1 MSSIKSL
8 FEVYRPKPKDEQD
21 FVDKHVVIKH
31 KDENGNGDDVFN
43 ASKVKPIAR
52 KKTRLGYDAPEDEKV
67 YEEIDLDE
75 DQMIDAIVEMAE
87 LEGLELTDEE
97 IVDILTQVKEGFDP
111 SSEDIAKMLV
121 KKHGKNVTKAHIDDI
136 NRDSRGSLDHEE
148 IMQHVKKLTE
158 GYVNL
163 AQQRAVWATRN
174 DGGKGHP
181 DNKKKMKKEEVEDIE
196 EVALNT
202 QKLKALSIQSA
213 NPRKIDPR
221 LKNKYSRPSKNR
233 VAHSIGLKGITD
245 VNLNPQKKRSLRY
258 KTNTVGLHREER
270 DDTMEKTEMA
280 QTQLHFIGYAVKEIL
295 DYIKMGGDVE
305 EWYQNKLSKVHSDI
319 ESLHSYVE
327 GEKRRGG
334 MVKEDADQINEI
346 LKSSTPMKTYI
357 KDFQKSDAPQFK
369 GKSQEKRRQMAIAA
383 KLSNEE
389 VELDEGLMHDRYM
402 RSHGKKARGTG
413 SWAFTT
419 KQYGSPKEKDM
430 HFTSGQKTLS
440 DAHKEASVKLGTKN
454 LYVMEEVD
462 QIDEAI
468 NFTALDAVTKGHDGK
483 SYSAMFDAHGSSIH
497 NKIKAVRKERDNQP
511 GTTKHATFLHDK
523 MLQAY
528 ASWYKNKKDVKEEVE
543 QIDEI
548 GDTPD
553 GRKTLAS
560 YIPKSANKMAQSHE
574 RANRARRDY
583 ARASA
588 IHDLT
593 SSSDAANKAIAIVRK
608 DAAERETANNKD
620 VQNRQ
625 KGIERAVK
633 RLAKEAADEV
643 PFEGPYKKT
652 GTVRKDEYGNVIQNV
667 PRHLANKAMKS
678 LKKEDVINRAIDK
691 YLPEEVKYT
700 LEERFA
706 IKIQNVPEMHQDTL
720 IELFGGLSESNQK
733 SMLLQLSEDDGVSK
747 LLDFAIKNRGE

>member
-31 KDENGNGDDVFN
+31 KDKNGNGDDVFN
-43 ASKVKPIAR
+43 ASKVKPVAR

-163 AQQRAVWATRN
+163 AQQRAVWATRK

-181 DNKKKMKKEEVEDIE
+181 DNKKKMKKEEVEAE
-196 EVALNT
+196 
-202 QKLKALSIQSA
+202 QS
-213 NPRKIDPR
+213 
-221 LKNKYSRPSKNR
+221 
-233 VAHSIGLKGITD
+233 
-245 VNLNPQKKRSLRY
+245 
-258 KTNTVGLHREER
+258 
-270 DDTMEKTEMA
+270 DTMEKTEMA

-327 GEKRRGG
+327 GEKRRAG

-402 RSHGKKARGTG
+402 RSHGKEARGTG

-419 KQYGSPKEKDM
+419 KQYGSPKKKICIL
-430 HFTSGQKTLS
+430 HL
-440 DAHKEASVKLGTKN
+440 VK
-454 LYVMEEVD
+454 
-462 QIDEAI
+462 
-468 NFTALDAVTKGHDGK
+468 
-483 SYSAMFDAHGSSIH
+483 
-497 NKIKAVRKERDNQP
+497 
-511 GTTKHATFLHDK
+511 KH
-523 MLQAY
+523 
-528 ASWYKNKKDVKEEVE
+528 
-543 QIDEI
+543 
-548 GDTPD
+548 
-553 GRKTLAS
+553 
-560 YIPKSANKMAQSHE
+560 
-574 RANRARRDY
+574 
-583 ARASA
+583 
-588 IHDLT
+588 
-593 SSSDAANKAIAIVRK
+593 
-608 DAAERETANNKD
+608 
-620 VQNRQ
+620 
-625 KGIERAVK
+625 
-633 RLAKEAADEV
+633 
-643 PFEGPYKKT
+643 
-652 GTVRKDEYGNVIQNV
+652 
-667 PRHLANKAMKS
+667 
-678 LKKEDVINRAIDK
+678 
-691 YLPEEVKYT
+691 
-700 LEERFA
+700 
-706 IKIQNVPEMHQDTL
+706 
-720 IELFGGLSESNQK
+720 
-733 SMLLQLSEDDGVSK
+733 
-747 LLDFAIKNRGE
+747 

>member
-43 ASKVKPIAR
+43 ASKVKPVDR
-52 KKTRLGYDAPEDEKV
+52 KKTRLGYDAPEDEKM

-87 LEGLELTDEE
+87 LEGVELTDEE
-97 IVDILTQVKEGFDP
+97 VIDLV
-111 SSEDIAKMLV
+111 AKL
-121 KKHGKNVTKAHIDDI
+121 
-136 NRDSRGSLDHEE
+136 S
-148 IMQHVKKLTE
+148 E

-163 AQQRAVWATRN
+163 AQQRAVWATRK

-181 DNKKKMKKEEVEDIE
+181 DNKKKMKKEEVEAE
-196 EVALNT
+196 
-202 QKLKALSIQSA
+202 QS
-213 NPRKIDPR
+213 
-221 LKNKYSRPSKNR
+221 
-233 VAHSIGLKGITD
+233 
-245 VNLNPQKKRSLRY
+245 
-258 KTNTVGLHREER
+258 
-270 DDTMEKTEMA
+270 DTMEKTEMA

-327 GEKRRGG
+327 GEKRREG

-440 DAHKEASVKLGTKN
+440 DAHKEAAAKLGTKN
-454 LYVMEEVD
+454 LYVMEEIE

-468 NFTALDAVTKGHDGK
+468 NFTALHAVTKGHEGK
-483 SYSAMFDAHGSSIH
+483 SYSATFDAHGSSIH

-528 ASWYKNKKDVKEEVE
+528 ASWYKNKKAVKEE
-543 QIDEI
+543 
-548 GDTPD
+548 
-553 GRKTLAS
+553 S
-560 YIPKSANKMAQSHE
+560 
-574 RANRARRDY
+574 
-583 ARASA
+583 
-588 IHDLT
+588 
-593 SSSDAANKAIAIVRK
+593 
-608 DAAERETANNKD
+608 
-620 VQNRQ
+620 
-625 KGIERAVK
+625 
-633 RLAKEAADEV
+633 EA

-706 IKIQNVPEMHQDTL
+706 IKIQNVPKMHHDTL

-747 LLDFAIKNRGE
+747 LLDFAIKNRGA

>member
-31 KDENGNGDDVFN
+31 KDKNGNGDDVFN
-43 ASKVKPIAR
+43 ASKVKPVAR

-87 LEGLELTDEE
+87 LEGVELTDEE

-163 AQQRAVWATRN
+163 AQQRAVWATRK

-181 DNKKKMKKEEVEDIE
+181 DNKKKMKKEEVEAE
-196 EVALNT
+196 
-202 QKLKALSIQSA
+202 QS
-213 NPRKIDPR
+213 
-221 LKNKYSRPSKNR
+221 
-233 VAHSIGLKGITD
+233 
-245 VNLNPQKKRSLRY
+245 
-258 KTNTVGLHREER
+258 
-270 DDTMEKTEMA
+270 DTMEKTEMA

-327 GEKRRGG
+327 GEKRRAG

-402 RSHGKKARGTG
+402 RSHGKEARGTG

-419 KQYGSPKEKDM
+419 KQYGSPKKEDM

-440 DAHKEASVKLGTKN
+440 AAHKEAAAKLGTKN
-454 LYVMEEVD
+454 LYVMEEVEELD
-462 QIDEAI
+462 ELSDTYSAPARVPQKMIKPEAARRMASTANRKNMSDKDVETVLFNQGHGRKSLKLINQLRKEEVEAIDEAI
-468 NFTALDAVTKGHDGK
+468 NFTALDAVIKGHEGK
-483 SYSAMFDAHGSSIH
+483 SYSATFDAHGSSIH

-528 ASWYKNKKDVKEEVE
+528 ASWYKNKKAVKEE
-543 QIDEI
+543 
-548 GDTPD
+548 
-553 GRKTLAS
+553 S
-560 YIPKSANKMAQSHE
+560 
-574 RANRARRDY
+574 
-583 ARASA
+583 
-588 IHDLT
+588 
-593 SSSDAANKAIAIVRK
+593 
-608 DAAERETANNKD
+608 
-620 VQNRQ
+620 
-625 KGIERAVK
+625 
-633 RLAKEAADEV
+633 EA

-706 IKIQNVPEMHQDTL
+706 IKIQNVPEMHHDTL